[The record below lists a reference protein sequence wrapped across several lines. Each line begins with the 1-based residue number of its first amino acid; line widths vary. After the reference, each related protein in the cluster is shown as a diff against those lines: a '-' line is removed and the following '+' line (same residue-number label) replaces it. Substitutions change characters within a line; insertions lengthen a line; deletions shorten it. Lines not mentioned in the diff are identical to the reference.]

1 MSRDE
6 GRQKMVGT
14 NARAMLLRRRV
25 VVMPRTKV
33 MLGDR
38 NRASHGT
45 EAWSLWGPEPGS
57 GGKCYITVQNHG
69 IYHKS
74 LSVYLGG
81 KCHGNPFPAC
91 HVTVGSPDG
100 HAGSVT

>member
-14 NARAMLLRRRV
+14 SARAMLLRRRV
-25 VVMPRTKV
+25 VVMPGTKV

-45 EAWSLWGPEPGS
+45 EAWSLWGPQPALEGNATS
-57 GGKCYITVQNHG
+57 QSRTMVFITN
-69 IYHKS
+69 
-74 LSVYLGG
+74 L
-81 KCHGNPFPAC
+81 
-91 HVTVGSPDG
+91 
-100 HAGSVT
+100 